1 MIARALLAACI
12 VLAAAGTVPAV
23 TVDDFTAG
31 FPTPGGVVTDA
42 SGVGLLTQ
50 TNVLFLGGTRETR
63 VSVVNPAMPGGVTII
78 PNPSPPPTKNVL
90 EGVIGGAGGDTRLSY
105 PGLTSYDITLANAPA
120 FPSAVEV
127 RVALM
132 VAGGTLELTLSDS
145 TGSVATASLPT
156 ANFSGGNPTGLA
168 SYLFFPAAASFPGV
182 DLTDI
187 DNLSVRVAQPTGSD
201 FELSEIRVVAVA
213 AAAADWDRAFMFER
227 ASGAGTGPH
236 FMVGFDALPT
246 DPGVTPVLDLSDP
259 TRPSI
264 SWFSGIEPEPFFEI
278 LVGAYG
284 IGEEGG
290 IAPCIAPGAELEIE
304 LTNASTYRMV
314 LEVTSSGG
322 EVLDPGSLVGFN
334 PQPEPPL
341 PSLFD
346 WGSPP
351 PDDDRVG
358 FGVSLGLQAPP
369 GFGPAGGG
377 GESVTLSFQILGPGD
392 VPVPLQQ
399 VQPLGPAVPALPI
412 WTAFALAALL
422 LAAVVALAR
431 ARPEAGAR

>member
-127 RVALM
+127 RVALL

-156 ANFSGGNPTGLA
+156 GNFSGGNPTGLA

-201 FELSEIRVVAVA
+201 FELSEIRIVPVA
-213 AAAADWDRAFMFER
+213 AAATTWDRAFMFER

-236 FMVGFDALPT
+236 FMVGFDALP
-246 DPGVTPVLDLSDP
+246 PSPAVPPVLDLSDP
-259 TRPSI
+259 LRPSI
-264 SWFSGIEPEPFFEI
+264 SWVSGVQPDPFFEI

-284 IGEEGG
+284 GISPEPFIG
-290 IAPCIAPGAELEIE
+290 PGALEIG

-314 LEVTSSGG
+314 FEVTSSGG
-322 EVLDPGSLVGFN
+322 EVVDSGSLVGFN
-334 PQPEPPL
+334 PRPEPPL
-341 PSLFD
+341 PSLYD
-346 WGSPP
+346 WGGVSPEP
-351 PDDDRVG
+351 FRVG
-358 FGVSLGLQAPP
+358 FGLSLGLMAPP
-369 GFGPAGGG
+369 AGAAPAGVGD
-377 GESVTLSFQILGPGD
+377 ESVTLSFQVLGPGD

-399 VQPLGPAVPALPI
+399 VQLLGPAVPALPI
-412 WTAFALAALL
+412 WTAVALAALL

-431 ARPEAGAR
+431 ARPGAGAR